1 MTRPPTRPQHTR
13 HASTTSPQVRALNR
27 AGSGPWSARII
38 GTTHLPSVAPERL
51 PRVSELRVQR
61 DSCAV
66 ELLLRVSAEDDYG
79 AGPVCAGAEY
89 LPDKMHD

>member
-1 MTRPPTRPQHTR
+1 MTRPPTRPQHT
-13 HASTTSPQVRALNR
+13 PQVRALNR

-38 GTTHLPSVAPERL
+38 GTTHLPSVTPERL

-66 ELLLRVSAEDDYG
+66 ELLLRVSAEDDHG